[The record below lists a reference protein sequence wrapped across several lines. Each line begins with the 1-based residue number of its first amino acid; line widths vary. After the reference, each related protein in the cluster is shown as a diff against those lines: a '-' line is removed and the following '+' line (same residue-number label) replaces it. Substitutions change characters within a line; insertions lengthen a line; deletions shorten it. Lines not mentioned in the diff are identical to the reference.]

1 MAISI
6 AASGNFFANKE
17 ARELEELEKE
27 SPLSSVTGS
36 DDPEAGSLK
45 DAGAGLSSG
54 KQAIQ
59 LSISQFSLVVPLIK
73 AARSSAFF
81 KRTPQPSAFRV
92 PSSLPYIDEL
102 SITSTQSLSDA
113 SQQVFAICAVATQA
127 SSCTVSCFYRVNMA
141 SPHPVVKVV
150 LAAPLVCN

>member
-36 DDPEAGSLK
+36 DEPEAGSLK
-45 DAGAGLSSG
+45 DVGAGLSSG

-59 LSISQFSLVVPLIK
+59 LSISQFSLVVPR